1 MLPRALDRDDL
12 TNARVHGGRAPV
24 EEPSTV
30 SNADA
35 PCVIPFHRQASR
47 LFRRWSRD
55 LKIGA
60 KGVPAEVQ
68 KSRRSRALL
77 DAGIKVVAQLPCE
90 AAPNSHFLACLRTE
104 KEKMEHRLSLGQ
116 HESMGWANHRHAD
129 GKDFDIS

>member
-35 PCVIPFHRQASR
+35 PCVIPFHRWASR
-47 LFRRWSRD
+47 LFRGWSRD

-60 KGVPAEVQ
+60 KGLPAKVQ
-68 KSRRSRALL
+68 
-77 DAGIKVVAQLPCE
+77 
-90 AAPNSHFLACLRTE
+90 
-104 KEKMEHRLSLGQ
+104 
-116 HESMGWANHRHAD
+116 
-129 GKDFDIS
+129 